1 MLMNKSRMIHT
12 GHVAYMTKMKNAYK
26 MLVGKPERK
35 KPFGSTR
42 CSREGSIQDGRLME
56 PALVFNL
63 FLCFYFFGDI
73 VVEISPALLPV
84 YQFLFY

>member
-1 MLMNKSRMIHT
+1 MIMLMNKSRMIHT

-42 CSREGSIQDGRLME
+42 CSREDSIQDGR
-56 PALVFNL
+56 
-63 FLCFYFFGDI
+63 
-73 VVEISPALLPV
+73 
-84 YQFLFY
+84 